1 MRRKKVRE
9 YPILEEL
16 QMFLEEDEMQIKTMI
31 LSNSESMFIKQYLYE
46 RDVQVE
52 VENEQVLSTDRI
64 SFTLRKM

>member
-1 MRRKKVRE
+1 MRRKKVQE